1 MVSDEIAALRESE
14 IVRLDNGPGVE
25 GVISKRSN
33 SENGITLRTV
43 IRPNERVDIIDRVTK
58 KGADREIIRV
68 INGRKII
75 DWQDY
80 YLRVLNIN
88 LETLILASPIRYLS
102 LAGIT
107 TVFEKGVCPLAIET
121 VISGYDTRVIC

>member
-1 MVSDEIAALRESE
+1 MVSDEIAALRGSE

-25 GVISKRSN
+25 GVISKRSS
-33 SENGITLRTV
+33 SENGITLKTV

-88 LETLILASPIRYLS
+88 LETLILASPIRYLN

-107 TVFEKGVCPLAIET
+107 TVFE
-121 VISGYDTRVIC
+121 